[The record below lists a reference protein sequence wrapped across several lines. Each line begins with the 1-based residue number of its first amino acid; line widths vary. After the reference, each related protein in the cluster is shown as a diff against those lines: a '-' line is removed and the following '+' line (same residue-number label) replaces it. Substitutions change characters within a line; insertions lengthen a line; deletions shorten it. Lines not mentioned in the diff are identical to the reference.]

1 MRIGIIGGGAA
12 GLAAA
17 WLLEHD
23 HDVTL
28 FEKDDRLGGHA
39 HTVDVEV
46 DGQALRIDAG
56 FQFFARSAAYATFN
70 RLLDELEVP
79 RTTYPATLTVSRR
92 DGTRPV
98 AMPPIRRGRPV
109 WASLTPRAI
118 VHLVR
123 FRVFLS
129 RLPAFLAEHDTT
141 VTIAE
146 YVERE
151 RLPKAF
157 VDDFLFPLLLAFW
170 CVDLAD
176 FRRFAAY
183 NALYYLGAN
192 LPRGLTPPEQSEIPG
207 GLRVYVDALVA
218 SLERAH
224 LRTGAPVDSV
234 TRDADGTLLVEA
246 AGAQHPFD
254 HLVLACDARTAHDLL
269 APLTELAELTAQLA
283 RFGYFDTTI
292 AIHGDRRLMPHD
304 ERAWSVVNVRT
315 DAAHSSLSIWSPSR
329 GVDVFKSWVT
339 YDDELPQPLYATATY
354 RHGLIDTEY
363 FDAQRRLRPLQG
375 RHGVSLAGLYTADA
389 DSHES
394 AILSAVAV
402 AQRLAPDSPRLA
414 RLTPVPA
421 RGAER
426 SFLS

>member
-39 HTVDVEV
+39 HTLDIEV
-46 DGQALRIDAG
+46 DGRTIPVDAG

-79 RTTYPATLTVSRR
+79 RTTYPATLTVSRI

-98 AMPPIRRGRPV
+98 AMPPFRRGRPV
-109 WASLTPRAI
+109 WSSLTPRAI

-123 FRVFLS
+123 FRAFLS
-129 RLPAFLAEHDTT
+129 RLPAFLAAHDTT

-151 RLPKAF
+151 RLPRAF

-170 CVDLAD
+170 CVDLVE

-192 LPRGLTPPEQSEIPG
+192 VPRGLTPPRQSEIPG
-207 GLRVYVDALVA
+207 GLRVYIDALA
-218 SLERAH
+218 GSLERAR
-224 LRTGAPVDSV
+224 LQTGIAVNAV
-234 TRDADGTLLVEA
+234 TRGPDGSLLVEA
-246 AGAQHPFD
+246 AATRHPFD

-269 APLTELAELTAQLA
+269 APLPEFADVTAQLA
-283 RFGYFDTTI
+283 RFRYFDTTI
-292 AIHGDRRLMPHD
+292 AIHGDRRLMPR
-304 ERAWSVVNVRT
+304 ERAAWSVVNVRT
-315 DAAHSSLSIWSPSR
+315 DAAHSSLSIWNPSR
-329 GVDVFKSWVT
+329 GADVFKSWVT
-339 YDDELPQPLYATATY
+339 FDDELPQPLYATATY

-394 AILSAVAV
+394 AIRSAVAV
-402 AQRLAPDSPRLA
+402 AERLAPDAPRLA
-414 RLTPVPA
+414 RL
-421 RGAER
+421 RG
-426 SFLS
+426 